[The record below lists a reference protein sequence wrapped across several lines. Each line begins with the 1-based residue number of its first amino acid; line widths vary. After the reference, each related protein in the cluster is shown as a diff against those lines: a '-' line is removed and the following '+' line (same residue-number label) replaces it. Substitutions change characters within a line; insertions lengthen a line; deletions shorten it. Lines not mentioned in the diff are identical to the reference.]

1 VSPYQ
6 REQDVAR
13 SLRDTHLFRMLTGKE
28 QEAVSVVDNRDIKEG
43 KPNNQVLIT
52 CEHAS
57 GDIKYTKLSD

>member
-1 VSPYQ
+1 
-6 REQDVAR
+6 
-13 SLRDTHLFRMLTGKE
+13 MLTGKE
-28 QEAVSVVDNRDIKEG
+28 QEAVSVVDNRDIQEG